1 MERGSRAAERDRDRE
16 RKGRT
21 GRGPR
26 VAMIRAM
33 KRYKRDDVA
42 KRECGEERRRSRGA
56 KWRREDAI
64 WETARRDRAQTA
76 RLGSGERGRGEG
88 GTESVAIMT
97 ENCALPG
104 SAAQHRHLIQF
115 NCDTVQ

>member
-1 MERGSRAAERDRDRE
+1 MAKNEEGENGVEEQSGGGKMRSGRLRG
-16 RKGRT
+16 GT
-21 GRGPR
+21 
-26 VAMIRAM
+26 
-33 KRYKRDDVA
+33 
-42 KRECGEERRRSRGA
+42 ERRLHAGGA
-56 KWRREDAI
+56 GNGGG
-64 WETARRDRAQTA
+64 ET
-76 RLGSGERGRGEG
+76 GEG

>member
-1 MERGSRAAERDRDRE
+1 MTWQEGVWQNEE
-16 RKGRT
+16 GKNG
-21 GRGPR
+21 
-26 VAMIRAM
+26 VAN
-33 KRYKRDDVA
+33 
-42 KRECGEERRRSRGA
+42 GGGA

-64 WETARRDRAQTA
+64 ETARRDRAQTA
-76 RLGSGERGRGEG
+76 RWGAGSGGGGG

>member
-1 MERGSRAAERDRDRE
+1 MSACVSTGRERGSRWNAEAEQRRE
-16 RKGRT
+16 TETERGRGRT

-26 VAMIRAM
+26 VAMIRAT

-42 KRECGEERRRSRGA
+42 KRECGEERRRRKWSGGA

-76 RLGSGERGRGEG
+76 RWEGKREKGGRR
-88 GTESVAIMT
+88 
-97 ENCALPG
+97 AL
-104 SAAQHRHLIQF
+104 Q
-115 NCDTVQ
+115 

>member
-1 MERGSRAAERDRDRE
+1 
-16 RKGRT
+16 
-21 GRGPR
+21 
-26 VAMIRAM
+26 MIRAT

-42 KRECGEERRRSRGA
+42 KRECGEERRRRKWSGGA

-76 RLGSGERGRGEG
+76 RWGAGNGGGETGEG

>member
-1 MERGSRAAERDRDRE
+1 MERGNRRE
-16 RKGRT
+16 RERGRT

-26 VAMIRAM
+26 VAMIRAT

-42 KRECGEERRRSRGA
+42 RGSVAERRRQKWSGERRRSKVEKERC
-56 KWRREDAI
+56 D
-64 WETARRDRAQTA
+64 RDCEEGQSADCT
-76 RLGSGERGRGEG
+76 LGSGERGKGEG